1 MALFGN
7 SDSDLERRIDA
18 LERRVAALEHAALR
32 SGQGIAPQPVPP
44 APTGEFHD
52 GSVSD
57 EVRILAAS
65 GKKINAIK
73 LLREQSGL
81 GLKEAKDIVDRL

>member
-7 SDSDLERRIDA
+7 SDSDLQRRVEA
-18 LERRVAALEHAALR
+18 LERRIAALEHAALR
-32 SGQGIAPQPVPP
+32 SGQAAPPQP
-44 APTGEFHD
+44 AGEFHE
-52 GSVSD
+52 GWVSD
-57 EVRILAAS
+57 DVRILAAS

>member
-7 SDSDLERRIDA
+7 SDSDLQRRIDA

-32 SGQGIAPQPVPP
+32 SGQVGQPPSVAPR
-44 APTGEFHD
+44 PTGEFHE
-52 GSVSD
+52 GWVSD

-73 LLREQSGL
+73 LVREQTGL